1 MAYVADNTLATIV
14 GSATA
19 GANGNVVTFP
29 VPGGFTIRFTGMRVT
44 RHDGRSRH
52 HGVGITPDVEV
63 QPTLAGIAAGRDEVL
78 QRALELV
85 RAH

>member
-1 MAYVADNTLATIV
+1 
-14 GSATA
+14 
-19 GANGNVVTFP
+19 
-29 VPGGFTIRFTGMRVT
+29 
-44 RHDGRSRH
+44 
-52 HGVGITPDVEV
+52 VGITPDVEV